1 MRTRETHDK
10 RLVPARADLAALHL
24 KGEVEAE
31 RYVEGMTR
39 QVARPVVAL
48 RQKPEPRAG
57 IDTELLFGEVV
68 TIYEVAE
75 GWAWGQA
82 EADGYV
88 GYLPAD
94 TLSTVVL
101 KPTHRVSAIG
111 TFVYSQ
117 ADIKSA
123 PIHHLSI
130 NSRITVSEADDRFCR
145 LQTGGYVV
153 GRHVAPLDRYARDF
167 VEIAERLIGVPYLWG
182 GRSRLGVDCSGLI
195 QLAMQ
200 TAGLPCPRDSDM
212 QQEEIGEPVLIPETL
227 EGLQRGDLVFW
238 PGHVG
243 VMSDGVMLLHAN
255 AHHMSVVVEPLAT
268 AARRIGRSGH
278 EIIAMKR
285 PAALGAAATTA
296 RGE

>member
-1 MRTRETHDK
+1 MQPPDK
-10 RLVPARADLAALHL
+10 RLTPARADLAALHL
-24 KGEVEAE
+24 QGKVEAQ
-31 RYVEGMTR
+31 RFAEGMAR

-68 TIYEVAE
+68 TIYDVAE

-88 GYLPAD
+88 GYVPAD
-94 TLSTVVL
+94 VLSTVVL
-101 KPTHRVSAIG
+101 EPTHRVSAIG
-111 TFVYSQ
+111 TFVYPQ
-117 ADIKSA
+117 ADIKAA

-145 LQTGGYVV
+145 LQTGGYVI
-153 GRHVAPLDRYARDF
+153 GRHVTPLARYARDF

-200 TAGLPCPRDSDM
+200 AAGLPCPRDSDM
-212 QQEEIGEPVLIPETL
+212 QQEEIGEPVLVPENL

-243 VMSDGVMLLHAN
+243 VMSDGMMLLHAN
-255 AHHMSVVVEPLAT
+255 AHHMAVVIEPLAT
-268 AARRIGRSGH
+268 AAKRTSRSGQ
-278 EIIAMKR
+278 EIAAIKR
-285 PAALGAAATTA
+285 PAALGAPPTVA
-296 RGE
+296 RSE